1 MPTSGFTFNRS
12 FVPLIDGVLWGSG
25 WSPSDPPT
33 TYAIASAAEINT
45 NNFGGYAGFQGPA
58 NFNASQA
65 AAAHKAIA
73 NINAVCG
80 LAIVETQNV
89 AQGNIRF
96 GAVRQFDAN
105 DTRGMHTPGGVTAE
119 AMIPSFGFQPNGDG
133 GLLRYPAY
141 THGDTWYNPDFE
153 LYPNARPGTFA
164 FAAAFLHEPG
174 HAVGLKHG
182 HVSQPENGVTYPALP
197 AEFDSQEFSVMTY
210 KRFVGD
216 VIDNQQRS
224 DLRIGDYP
232 TTYMMADIMA
242 LQYMYGADFTTNAG
256 NTVYKW
262 NPSTGEMSINGA
274 AQGRP
279 IRNKVFLT
287 IWDGNGTDTYDM
299 SNYSTPVNIDL
310 APGSFSITSQA
321 QRADL
326 DGASGSRLAR
336 GNVFNAQIFNG
347 DVRSRIENANGG
359 AGNDTIKG
367 NTGNNV
373 LDGRGGADTL
383 TGLTGNDTFIVD
395 NAGDKVIEVG
405 SSGVDTVRT
414 SVSYTLGASA
424 NVEVLTTLGV
434 TTTTAINLTGNSQ
447 VNSLIGNAAANLLDG
462 KGGAD
467 TISGAKGNDRY
478 VIDNAGDRI
487 IEAAGQGTDSAST
500 TASYTLGLGVSVE
513 TLTALGNGA
522 LSLTGNQFA
531 NTLVGNAA
539 GNTLNG
545 GTGIDTMSGLAGN
558 DTYIVDNSSDVV
570 IEGNGR
576 GTDNIRTSVSYV
588 LKAGVSVETLQTQN
602 PGTAIVLSLTGNS
615 FANTILGNKAN
626 NTINGGGGA
635 DRMQGFTGNDL
646 YFIDNAGDTVI
657 EAAGGGIDRVSSS
670 ITLTLA
676 ANVENLTLTGSSAL
690 NGTGNSLNNTIV
702 GNAAANT
709 LNSATGNDSL
719 DGGAGND
726 VLIGGPGKETLKGG
740 TGDDRFDFNVAAEIG
755 NGTSRDVITD
765 FNTAGTV
772 EKIDLSTVDANGSL
786 AGDTAFTFRP
796 AAGSAF
802 TGAAGQLRWFQENL
816 GGLPTIK
823 PSSKATR
830 TAIWWPISS
839 SSLPAED
846 AVGGRFYPVAALA
859 RCPSGAGRLIV
870 RAQVS
875 GARALSDLSRE
886 VRFRVYGLW
895 PELDGS
901 RRSPMERAS
910 APATRPILCWN
921 CNTSILSADTARNRP
936 KMQQMMLLS
945 TCPQFL
951 QCC

>member
-133 GLLRYPAY
+133 GFFRYPAY

-347 DVRSRIENANGG
+347 DLRSRIENANGG
-359 AGNDTIKG
+359 AGADTIRG
-367 NTGNNV
+367 NSANNV

-414 SVSYTLGASA
+414 SVSYTLGASS

-467 TISGAKGNDRY
+467 TMSGAKGNDRY
-478 VIDNAGDRI
+478 MIDNAGDRI
-487 IEAAGQGTDSAST
+487 IEAAGQGTNSAST

-513 TLTALGNGA
+513 TLTALGNAA

-539 GNTLNG
+539 SNTLNG
-545 GTGIDTMSGLAGN
+545 GIGIDTMSGFAGN

-646 YFIDNAGDTVI
+646 YFVDNAGDTVI

-670 ITLTLA
+670 ITLTFA
-676 ANVENLTLTGSSAL
+676 ANVENLTLTGSSAI

-719 DGGAGND
+719 NGGAGND
-726 VLIGGPGKETLKGG
+726 ILIGGPGKETLKGG

-765 FNTAGTV
+765 FNPTGSREDRLIHSRRKWFAGGRYRFH
-772 EKIDLSTVDANGSL
+772 L
-786 AGDTAFTFRP
+786 RP

-816 GGLPTIK
+816 EGPPTTK

-830 TAIWWPISS
+830 TAIRWPISS
-839 SSLPAED
+839 SSLPA
-846 AVGGRFYPVAALA
+846 
-859 RCPSGAGRLIV
+859 
-870 RAQVS
+870 
-875 GARALSDLSRE
+875 
-886 VRFRVYGLW
+886 
-895 PELDGS
+895 
-901 RRSPMERAS
+901 
-910 APATRPILCWN
+910 
-921 CNTSILSADTARNRP
+921 
-936 KMQQMMLLS
+936 
-945 TCPQFL
+945 
-951 QCC
+951 

>member
-1 MPTSGFTFNRS
+1 
-12 FVPLIDGVLWGSG
+12 
-25 WSPSDPPT
+25 
-33 TYAIASAAEINT
+33 
-45 NNFGGYAGFQGPA
+45 
-58 NFNASQA
+58 
-65 AAAHKAIA
+65 
-73 NINAVCG
+73 
-80 LAIVETQNV
+80 
-89 AQGNIRF
+89 
-96 GAVRQFDAN
+96 
-105 DTRGMHTPGGVTAE
+105 
-119 AMIPSFGFQPNGDG
+119 
-133 GLLRYPAY
+133 
-141 THGDTWYNPDFE
+141 
-153 LYPNARPGTFA
+153 
-164 FAAAFLHEPG
+164 
-174 HAVGLKHG
+174 
-182 HVSQPENGVTYPALP
+182 
-197 AEFDSQEFSVMTY
+197 MTY

-232 TTYMMADIMA
+232 TTYMIADIMA

-262 NPSTGEMSINGA
+262 NPGTGEMSINGA

-347 DVRSRIENANGG
+347 DLRSRIENANGG
-359 AGNDTIKG
+359 AGADTIRG
-367 NTGNNV
+367 NSANNV

-467 TISGAKGNDRY
+467 TMSGAKGNDRY
-478 VIDNAGDRI
+478 MIDNAGDRI

-513 TLTALGNGA
+513 TLTALGNAA

-588 LKAGVSVETLQTQN
+588 LKLAYRWRRCRRRIR
-602 PGTAIVLSLTGNS
+602 PRTAIVLSLTGNS

-626 NTINGGGGA
+626 NAINGGA
-635 DRMQGFTGNDL
+635 VPTGCKGL
-646 YFIDNAGDTVI
+646 PATIVYTVDNAGDAVV
-657 EAAGGGIDRVSSS
+657 EAANGGTDRVSSCC
-670 ITLTLA
+670 
-676 ANVENLTLTGSSAL
+676 
-690 NGTGNSLNNTIV
+690 
-702 GNAAANT
+702 
-709 LNSATGNDSL
+709 
-719 DGGAGND
+719 
-726 VLIGGPGKETLKGG
+726 
-740 TGDDRFDFNVAAEIG
+740 
-755 NGTSRDVITD
+755 
-765 FNTAGTV
+765 
-772 EKIDLSTVDANGSL
+772 
-786 AGDTAFTFRP
+786 TFRL
-796 AAGSAF
+796 GDQCREF
-802 TGAAGQLRWFQENL
+802 DVDRLRRDRRHRQHSQQRHHRQRRHQYADRRPRQRFAQRWRRQRHPGRRRRQGHHDRRHRQRPLRFQ
-816 GGLPTIK
+816 
-823 PSSKATR
+823 R
-830 TAIWWPISS
+830 RRRDRQWQ
-839 SSLPAED
+839 LPA
-846 AVGGRFYPVAALA
+846 
-859 RCPSGAGRLIV
+859 
-870 RAQVS
+870 
-875 GARALSDLSRE
+875 
-886 VRFRVYGLW
+886 
-895 PELDGS
+895 
-901 RRSPMERAS
+901 
-910 APATRPILCWN
+910 T
-921 CNTSILSADTARNRP
+921 
-936 KMQQMMLLS
+936 
-945 TCPQFL
+945 
-951 QCC
+951 